1 MLRVRGLLGVTAL
14 ASLLAA
20 SPAWAVSAA
29 DAPGV
34 AQRGVSDA
42 DKESDTIRQAIA
54 NAKAAERTAEQRLAD
69 ADLLIKG
76 RDYAHAITVLTEV
89 LENDKKQPNPT
100 AYADA
105 LSMVG
110 EAYYQS
116 HQPYSSRRAFR
127 EILDKGAESRMAPYV
142 PRAYARLVDIALR
155 LQNPKELDDLL
166 ARMGSSASDATL
178 QYARAKA
185 LLSKRDLS
193 GARAAAG
200 VVPTGHPLAHQAKYI
215 LGVVA
220 MREAQAQIT
229 PPAPGQVAPAAPPS
243 RYAAAIEAFRQ
254 VTQLPPDTPDH
265 RRVIDQSWLAIGRL
279 FYDADQWLEAADAYG
294 HVDRQSVEFGAS
306 LFELAW
312 VYVRL
317 GDADRAARALEI
329 LAIAD
334 PTNALMAEGTLLR
347 ADLALRAGQFDK
359 AQSLYQTVRNEYDPM
374 RAKVDAFLGS
384 TTDPA
389 VYYDKLA
396 TETLETGSSSLP
408 PLAVQWARDEQDG
421 PAAFAVLDDITQCRD
436 LIRQSQVLVAKLRVI
451 LNAPNR
457 VRAFPDL
464 KAGDERALQL
474 LNRVS
479 QARAVIGQAL
489 DDTEPRDVSGDLA
502 SVREERRALQKRVMG
517 MPVTD
522 GDIAERESSALRQ
535 WNKVSQK
542 LQQLQLETDQLQAIV
557 NGLRRMM
564 NEGMANRDPGA
575 VAQWKTELDANERD
589 LRQYRDLIALTRR
602 QIDAGKVQ
610 VGYGDSRFVEEEDV
624 RRAYRDKLQQE
635 LALVAGG
642 AGGSSARELA
652 GRVAPVM
659 SSADTT
665 EQKLLAMRQEIS
677 VQVGEKAAKVQ
688 ADVDAEANRI
698 AGFEQLLGTYD
709 QEARLVVGQ
718 VAMRN
723 FGLVRDKLRTIV
735 MRSDVGSV
743 QQAWEVREE
752 QMTRVR
758 NLQVERVREEQVL
771 QEELREVLDDTND
784 AAPEAKPP
792 AGAPSP

>member
-1 MLRVRGLLGVTAL
+1 M
-14 ASLLAA
+14 
-20 SPAWAVSAA
+20 
-29 DAPGV
+29 
-34 AQRGVSDA
+34 
-42 DKESDTIRQAIA
+42 
-54 NAKAAERTAEQRLAD
+54 
-69 ADLLIKG
+69 
-76 RDYAHAITVLTEV
+76 
-89 LENDKKQPNPT
+89 
-100 AYADA
+100 
-105 LSMVG
+105 
-110 EAYYQS
+110 
-116 HQPYSSRRAFR
+116 
-127 EILDKGAESRMAPYV
+127 
-142 PRAYARLVDIALR
+142 
-155 LQNPKELDDLL
+155 
-166 ARMGSSASDATL
+166 
-178 QYARAKA
+178 
-185 LLSKRDLS
+185 
-193 GARAAAG
+193 
-200 VVPTGHPLAHQAKYI
+200 
-215 LGVVA
+215 
-220 MREAQAQIT
+220 
-229 PPAPGQVAPAAPPS
+229 
-243 RYAAAIEAFRQ
+243 
-254 VTQLPPDTPDH
+254 
-265 RRVIDQSWLAIGRL
+265 
-279 FYDADQWLEAADAYG
+279 
-294 HVDRQSVEFGAS
+294 
-306 LFELAW
+306 
-312 VYVRL
+312 RL

-334 PTNALMAEGTLLR
+334 PTNALMADGTLLR

-396 TETLETGSSSLP
+396 TETLEAGSSSLP

-421 PAAFAVLDDITQCRD
+421 PAAFAVLDDVTQCRD

-479 QARAVIGQAL
+479 QARAVVGQGL
-489 DDTEPRDVSGDLA
+489 DDSEPREVSGDLA
-502 SVREERRALQKRVMG
+502 AVREERRALQKRVMG

-522 GDIAERESSALRQ
+522 GDISERETSAMRQ

-557 NGLRRMM
+557 NGLRRMIT
-564 NEGMANRDPGA
+564 EGSTTRDASA
-575 VAQWKTELDANERD
+575 VAQWKSELDANERD

-635 LALVAGG
+635 LSLVAGG
-642 AGGSSARELA
+642 AAGGGAREFA
-652 GRVAPVM
+652 GRVGGVM

-665 EQKLLAMRQEIS
+665 EQKLLAMRQEIA

-688 ADVDAEANRI
+688 GEVDAEATKI
-698 AGFEQLLGTYD
+698 VGFEQLLGTYD

-735 MRSDVGSV
+735 MRSDIGSV

-784 AAPEAKPP
+784 AAPEAKP
-792 AGAPSP
+792 GSGPSAH